1 MPLPLFTLLV
11 SVFIVVTVVS
21 VVRLRFW
28 CIFRAS
34 YCIIKPSEV
43 EEVARMTKPREG
55 LYAWVT
61 WLSKLMAG
69 EVQCHWGAWF
79 KTHYT
84 DYRTEP
90 IDAKLAG
97 WTVEHNQYLTEL
109 INERAALGEVIYKED
124 QNKFRVR
131 RSSGLVIA
139 GKPDLIT
146 YNKTTGKYMVYDVKT
161 GNQRQS
167 DIIQVML
174 YCYCLPYASAIY
186 KGKRLNGCV
195 VYKTDRVEVPSEMVD
210 DAFTKKAVYFLNI
223 LESPSAP
230 DKFPSSVECGYCDLS
245 TQDCPEK
252 IQSSDTDDFDQPEGE
267 IPL

>member
-1 MPLPLFTLLV
+1 M
-11 SVFIVVTVVS
+11 IG
-21 VVRLRFW
+21 
-28 CIFRAS
+28 
-34 YCIIKPSEV
+34 
-43 EEVARMTKPREG
+43 MTRPREG
-55 LYAWVT
+55 LYVWVT

-84 DYRTEP
+84 DYKTQP
-90 IDAKLAG
+90 IDARLAN
-97 WTVEHNQYLTEL
+97 WTVEHNQYLTDL
-109 INERAALGEVIYKED
+109 INERKALGDITYKED

-131 RSSGLVIA
+131 RPSGLVIA

-146 YNKTTGKYMVYDVKT
+146 YDKTTGQYTVYDVKT

-195 VYKTDRVEVPSEMVD
+195 VYKEDRVEVPSEMVD
-210 DAFTKKAVYFLNI
+210 DAFTKRAVYFLNI
-223 LESPSAP
+223 LESPNAP
-230 DKFPSSVECGYCDLS
+230 DKCPSSVECEYCELS
-245 TQDCPEK
+245 SQDCPER
-252 IQSSDTDDFDQPEGE
+252 IQASDTDDLNQAEGE